1 VQGEWAVCKVFNKD
15 LAAKAGQMAPL
26 HAVGGG
32 MERSDSLAFLDDLV
46 LDNADLPP
54 LIDSPYADAGLI
66 VDYNKTAVGGASSSS
81 FAAAGTNDSGGY
93 QVVKAEQQPQPAAA
107 SNNPVGGGSYS
118 YQQQAGEP
126 QQAIR
131 RHFKAEAPATLLT
144 SPSRGGEAGAD
155 MFHVDDLLQLDGFT
169 DYSNM
174 WKF

>member
-1 VQGEWAVCKVFNKD
+1 
-15 LAAKAGQMAPL
+15 
-26 HAVGGG
+26 
-32 MERSDSLAFLDDLV
+32 V

-66 VDYNKTAVGGASSSS
+66 VEYSKSAVGGASSFS

-93 QVVKAEQQPQPAAA
+93 QVVKAEA

-118 YQQQAGEP
+118 YPYQQQAGEP

-131 RHFKAEAPATLLT
+131 RHCKAEAPATLLM

-155 MFHVDDLLQLDGFT
+155 MFHVDDLLQLDSFM